1 MKKLKYLAVI
11 ACAALTGCEHLFD
24 EYNSDPNNTEMWQIH
39 PESMMEQL
47 LFSAADE
54 LMYGTWQLNGE
65 LMQYTVNLQSEN
77 IHRYIIRDNYVNT
90 PWSYL
95 SKWAANADH
104 MRRLAILKEE
114 PNCQAIALTM
124 RALMVSNQTDLF
136 GSIPFSEAYRGRD
149 TVAVT
154 QPRFDTQQ
162 EVYTQLLDD
171 LELANSLYNVKKPL
185 QTPTKDLIYGGDLSK
200 WRKFTNSLH
209 LRLLMRLSNR
219 DQEMNVTQRIQAIVG
234 NVAFQQTN
242 ILLRN

>member
-1 MKKLKYLAVI
+1 MKRLKYLAVV
-11 ACAALTGCEHLFD
+11 ACAALAAGCEHMFD

-77 IHRYIIRDNYVNT
+77 IHRYIIRDSYANT
-90 PWSYL
+90 PWNYL

-124 RALMVSNQTDLF
+124 RALWSPTDR
-136 GSIPFSEAYRGRD
+136 PVR
-149 TVAVT
+149 
-154 QPRFDTQQ
+154 QH
-162 EVYTQLLDD
+162 
-171 LELANSLYNVKKPL
+171 PL
-185 QTPTKDLIYGGDLSK
+185 QRGLQGTRYRRHHPAQIRHPAGGLYPAAAGPGAGQ
-200 WRKFTNSLH
+200 LA
-209 LRLLMRLSNR
+209 LRR
-219 DQEMNVTQRIQAIVG
+219 
-234 NVAFQQTN
+234 
-242 ILLRN
+242 